1 MPGPSDG
8 RQGRLYERGKA
19 RVSESS
25 SSVEASGDAN
35 QVTNLNR
42 ELYASLVRGQSQ
54 EGAAAMS
61 VGSSTGSSSSNSSV
75 ESNLHVLPTN
85 QETEPRMI
93 RKEIDEL
100 FEYAV
105 LAKLLDPYLRSR
117 PMNENA
123 EKKFCQ
129 CLGIVQTLKEQFES
143 GKVNNSEFDGA
154 RFGHEQQIKALQAE
168 IIAHQDNYWDDWQNT
183 GRRQSTEN
191 SRRSTENS
199 QASENASSDNGNT
212 GDGQFLVTDET
223 KDLDTANGNK

>member
-25 SSVEASGDAN
+25 STVEASGDAN
-35 QVTNLNR
+35 QATNLNR
-42 ELYASLVRGQSQ
+42 ELYASLMRGQSQ
-54 EGAAAMS
+54 GAAAMS
-61 VGSSTGSSSSNSSV
+61 VGSSAGSSSTNSSV
-75 ESNLHVLPTN
+75 ESNLHVLPTPC
-85 QETEPRMI
+85 EPEPRMI

-117 PMNENA
+117 PMSEKA
-123 EKKFCQ
+123 EKKFAQ
-129 CLGIVQTLKEQFES
+129 CLGIVKTLKKQFES

-154 RFGHEQQIKALQAE
+154 RFGHEQQIKVLQEE
-168 IIAHQDNYWDDWQNT
+168 IIADQDTYWDDWQNT
-183 GRRQSTEN
+183 GRSKQSTEN
-191 SRRSTENS
+191 SRGTEN
-199 QASENASSDNGNT
+199 ASDNGNL
-212 GDGQFLVTDET
+212 GDGQSSVETGET